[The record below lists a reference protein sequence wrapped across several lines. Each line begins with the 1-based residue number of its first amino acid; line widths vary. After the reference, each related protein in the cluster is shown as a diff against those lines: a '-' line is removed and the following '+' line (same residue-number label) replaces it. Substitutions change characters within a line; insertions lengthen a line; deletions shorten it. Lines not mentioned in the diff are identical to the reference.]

1 MKPRAGDE
9 VRITQGTRTYIG
21 RMLGTAGTNGSTRY
35 VVRTTHSEVLY
46 ATGAEVELERRETDD
61 TIRASV
67 LRGAV
72 RLGGVLPKRISDDWR
87 RRLGLL

>member
-9 VRITQGTRTYIG
+9 VRVTQGNRVYIG

-35 VVRTTHSEVLY
+35 VVRSTHSELIH
-46 ATGAEVELERRETDD
+46 ATGDEVQLERREESD
-61 TIRASV
+61 TVRASV